1 MEPVMNE
8 YNDLMLLDAVERYIR
23 GEMNPDE
30 RLHFENLRKTN
41 GEIDQLVVEHTLF
54 LQQMNRFS
62 EWQKF
67 KSGIQDVHTELTDK
81 GEINDG
87 LKSKAKI
94 VYLWN
99 KYKRVTAIAA
109 SIAGVTALTISVLV
123 WSVSPTPTSAEYVE
137 LERRLAMAE
146 IKGDIT
152 KQTVN
157 DLKYNSGPTTKK
169 DEPINFKTAATGFLI
184 DPKGLMITN
193 AHVVK
198 KSKNIKIFNS
208 KGDQFNAFV
217 VQLDVTRDVAI
228 IKIDDPKFKA
238 FSSLPYGIRKTN
250 SELAEPV
257 FTLGFPRDEIVYG
270 EGYLSARTGF
280 LGDTLSCQIAI
291 PANPGNSGGPVFN
304 HEGEVIGIL
313 TGKQTEADDVVF
325 AIQSKYIYQAVENVK
340 KNPIYQ
346 NVKIVSKPNNLAGL
360 SKQHQVRKIEDC
372 VFMVKGD

>member
-8 YNDLMLLDAVERYIR
+8 YNDIMLLDAVERYIR

-67 KSGIQDVHTELTDK
+67 KSNLQDVHTDLTDK

-87 LKSKAKI
+87 LKSRAKI

-109 SIAGVTALTISVLV
+109 SIAGVTALAISVLV
-123 WSVSPTPTSAEYVE
+123 WSISPSTSTAEYRE
-137 LERRLAMAE
+137 LERRIGLAE
-146 IKGDIT
+146 IKTDLT
-152 KQTVN
+152 KEKVNGLTVN
-157 DLKYNSGPTTKK
+157 TPPPVKEVK
-169 DEPINFKTAATGFLI
+169 INYRTAATGFLI

-208 KGDQFNAFV
+208 KGEQFNAFV

-238 FSSLPYGIRKTN
+238 FPSLPYGIRKTN

-270 EGYLSARTGF
+270 EGYLSARTGY
-280 LGDTLSCQIAI
+280 LGDTLSCQIAV

-346 NVKIVSKPNNLAGL
+346 NVKIVSKSTNLAGL
-360 SKQHQVRKIEDC
+360 SKQHQVKKIEDC

>member
-1 MEPVMNE
+1 MNE
-8 YNDLMLLDAVERYIR
+8 YNDITILDAVERYIR

-67 KSGIQDVHTELTDK
+67 KNTIHNVHSELADK
-81 GEINDG
+81 GEIKDG

-109 SIAGVTALTISVLV
+109 SIAGITALTISILI
-123 WSVSPTPTSAEYVE
+123 WSVSPTHSNADYAKLSRVVYANEVKQDI
-137 LERRLAMAE
+137 
-146 IKGDIT
+146 IK
-152 KQTVN
+152 QNVN
-157 DLKYNSGPTTKK
+157 DLMYNTPDVKK
-169 DEPINFKTAATGFLI
+169 QKGVFINYKTAATGFLI

-198 KSKNIKIFNS
+198 QSENIKVFNS

-217 VQLDVTRDVAI
+217 VQLDISRDVAI
-228 IKIDDPKFKA
+228 IKIDDPKFKS
-238 FSSLPYGIRKTN
+238 FGSLPYGIRKST
-250 SELAEPV
+250 SELAEPI
-257 FTLGFPRDEIVYG
+257 FTLGFPREEIVYG
-270 EGYLSARTGF
+270 EGYLSARTGYN
-280 LGDTLSCQIAI
+280 GDTLSCQIAI

-325 AIQSKYIYQAVENVK
+325 AIQSKYIYQAVDNVK

-346 NVKIVSKPNNLAGL
+346 NVKITSKSTNLAGL
-360 SKQHQVRKIEDC
+360 SKQQQVKKIEDC